1 MAVGVPLSFA
11 AKKIS
16 KNLPLHEYE
25 KSCNLLLIQI
35 DHIISSYL
43 ERWRDWPDDISAAE
57 L

>member
-1 MAVGVPLSFA
+1 VAVGVPLSFA